1 MDAAA
6 EAIDRAGYVESGV
19 SIFTTMHVSTS
30 YGLCFGWAPTAD
42 DISIHDSHA
51 CAYNVSPD
59 FLLCFEGAASYVSVD
74 CRTDEGVVLIGQNW
88 TPTSG

>member
-6 EAIDRAGYVESGV
+6 EAIDRAVHVESGV

-30 YGLCFGWAPTAD
+30 CGLCFGWAPTAD
-42 DISIHDSHA
+42 DISIPDSRA
-51 CAYNVSPD
+51 CADNISPD
-59 FLLCFEGAASYVSVD
+59 FLLCFEGAASYVTAD

-88 TPTSG
+88 TPTSD